1 MLNSMVKC
9 RKVKVV
15 KNKTIYAAPT
25 IPAIF
30 SLLMASAMG

>member
-1 MLNSMVKC
+1 MVKC

-15 KNKTIYAAPT
+15 KTKPYTAAT

-30 SLLMASAMG
+30 SLLMASAY